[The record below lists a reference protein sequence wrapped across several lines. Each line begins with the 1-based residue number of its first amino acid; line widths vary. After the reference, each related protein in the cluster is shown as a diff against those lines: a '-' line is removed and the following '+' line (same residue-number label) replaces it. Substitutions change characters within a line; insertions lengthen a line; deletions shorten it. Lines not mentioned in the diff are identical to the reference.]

1 MKTIGLLG
9 GMSWE
14 STAVYY
20 QAINEEFRR
29 TLGGFHS
36 AVIILYS
43 VDFALIEKL
52 QSVGDWNGVADIV
65 VEAAHNIETAGAD
78 FLLICS
84 NTIHVVAPEI
94 ERAVNIP
101 LLHIADATAEALVKN
116 GVNTVGLLG
125 SSYTM
130 EQEFYKGRLFEKY
143 GIEVIIPNE
152 SDRMLINSII
162 YKELC
167 QGIIQPESR
176 QQFIRVIKSLAA
188 AGAEAVIAGC
198 TEISML
204 VKQCDSDLP
213 LYDTPSLHVAEA
225 VKWAL

>member
-1 MKTIGLLG
+1 MKTIGLVG

-20 QAINEEFRR
+20 RTINEEVRR

-36 AVIILYS
+36 AEIALYS

-52 QSVGDWNGVADIV
+52 QSSGDWGGLTDIV
-65 VEAAHNIETAGAD
+65 VGAAHNIERAGAD

-84 NTIHVVAPEI
+84 NTIHEVAPEI
-94 ERAVNIP
+94 ERAITIP
-101 LLHIADATAEALVKN
+101 LLHIADATAEALVQNNAK
-116 GVNTVGLLG
+116 TVGLLG
-125 SSYTM
+125 TSFTM
-130 EQEFYKGRLFEKY
+130 EQEFYKGRLSKQY
-143 GIEVIIPNE
+143 GLEVIVPDE
-152 SDRMLINSII
+152 SDRMLINGII

-167 QGIIQPESR
+167 QGVIRSISR
-176 QQFIRVIKSLAA
+176 QQFIRIINALAA

-204 VKQCDSDLP
+204 VKQCDSAIP
-213 LYDTPSLHVAEA
+213 IYDTSSLHAEKA